1 MEKMESLYKVTVAAS
16 QPSIEYYET
25 ITQPAEGRY
34 RHKKQSGGA
43 GQFGEVQLRVRPL
56 EPESGFVFVNKVVG
70 GAIPTSLIPCGRKGG
85 IRQAVDE
92 GAISGNPI
100 RDIEVTVYDGKYH
113 SVDSKEIAFVIAGKK
128 AFLDAVNKA
137 SPIVLE
143 PIVELSLVIPT
154 MAVGDVTGDL
164 AGNRGVIIGTNAAP
178 NNQTS
183 LDAQAPLNE
192 LQDYSQRLRAITGG
206 EGCFSMTLSHYEQAP
221 MNVQKRVCG
230 DSSLADQN
238 PTLNNA
244 RQLIGCRAL
253 FCFISIG

>member
-1 MEKMESLYKVTVAAS
+1 M
-16 QPSIEYYET
+16 
-25 ITQPAEGRY
+25 
-34 RHKKQSGGA
+34 
-43 GQFGEVQLRVRPL
+43 
-56 EPESGFVFVNKVVG
+56 
-70 GAIPTSLIPCGRKGG
+70 
-85 IRQAVDE
+85 
-92 GAISGNPI
+92 
-100 RDIEVTVYDGKYH
+100 
-113 SVDSKEIAFVIAGKK
+113 
-128 AFLDAVNKA
+128 
-137 SPIVLE
+137 LE

-221 MNVQKRVCG
+221 MNVQKKGCVAIA
-230 DSSLADQN
+230 SLADQN